1 MADLKYGYDMP
12 RPWIPRTF
20 EPVLTAPAAQLALFP
35 VWLLLGPRQVGKSA
49 LLKRCSATNR
59 QLVDLDDLNV
69 RARAND
75 DPELFIRELEPPFA
89 IDEIQYAP
97 ALLSPVKRIADSH
110 LDDAGIIW
118 LTGSQNFKVMEGVK
132 ETLAGRVALLNLLG
146 LSEEERL
153 QRATAPQD
161 VFATLIKTTFPRL
174 ADVVDLPVRET
185 YLASYVQTY
194 IERDVRELMR
204 VEKRREF
211 EIFLKMCALR
221 TGQILNLDDLGR
233 VVGVSAVTIKGW
245 LSVLEDSFLI
255 QLVRPF
261 FDNRNR
267 RLTKSPKIHFLDAGL
282 AAYLAGWREP
292 EQARL
297 GPMGGALFETHI
309 LGQIIRYFRHRAR
322 EFEVHFWR
330 TRDGQE
336 VDFLVE
342 ALGRITPLEVKMGSP
357 RTNELFDL
365 EKIRKPNWGD
375 GVVVSLMADPNATN
389 PQPLNRQ
396 WRVIHPTML
405 PQLLGDVY

>member
-1 MADLKYGYDMP
+1 MP
-12 RPWIPRTF
+12 TNWIPRTF
-20 EPVLTAPAAQLALFP
+20 EPILTTPAPQLALFP

-49 LLKRCSATNR
+49 LLKQCAATNR

-75 DPELFIRELEPPFA
+75 DPELFIKELEPPFA

-97 ALLSPVKRIADSH
+97 ALLSPVKRIADSRG
-110 LDDAGIIW
+110 DYPGIIW

-146 LSEEERL
+146 LSEEERP
-153 QRATAPQD
+153 QRATAPGD
-161 VFATLIKTTFPRL
+161 VFASLMKTTFPRI
-174 ADVVDLPVRET
+174 AEVVDLPVRET
-185 YLASYVQTY
+185 YLSSYVQTY

-204 VEKRREF
+204 VDKRREF
-211 EIFLKMCALR
+211 EVFLKMCALR

-245 LSVLEDSFLI
+245 LSVLEDSYLI

-261 FDNRNR
+261 MDNRNK

-282 AAYLAGWREP
+282 AAYLAGWRDP

-297 GPMGGALFETHI
+297 GPQGGALFETYV

-342 ALGRITPLEVKMGSP
+342 ALGRITPVEVKMGSP
-357 RTNELFDL
+357 RPRKLADL
-365 EKIRKPNWGD
+365 RKIRQPNWERGI
-375 GVVVSLMADPNATN
+375 VVSLTADPEA
-389 PQPLNRQ
+389 PQPEPLNDQ
-396 WRVIHPTML
+396 WRVIHPASL
-405 PQLLGDVY
+405 PQLLGELY